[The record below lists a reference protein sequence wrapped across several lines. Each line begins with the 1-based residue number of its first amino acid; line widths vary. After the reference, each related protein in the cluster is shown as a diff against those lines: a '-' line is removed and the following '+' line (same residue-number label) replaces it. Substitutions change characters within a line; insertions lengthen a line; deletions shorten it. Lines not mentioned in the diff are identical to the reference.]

1 MRPQPETVQA
11 SMLDAAATRRPTD
24 RPGAALRRLRSQ
36 KGLTL
41 ADVSRRTGL
50 PLSTLSKVE
59 NDKMSLT
66 YDKLVRISE
75 GLQVDIERLFITDA
89 EESPTVAP
97 SGRRSIARA
106 GEGSAIETAEYDYI
120 YPAADLLHK
129 RFVPMIIEAKARS
142 VAEIGELSR
151 HHGEEYVYVVEGA
164 VDLHTDLYAPVRLAA
179 GESIYFDSAMAHAFV
194 AAAPGPCR
202 FLSICSHPEPPRLQ
216 LVASGQ
222 EAEGGKPGPRRKLRG
237 R

>member
-1 MRPQPETVQA
+1 MP
-11 SMLDAAATRRPTD
+11 DDAATRRPTD

-75 GLQVDIERLFITDA
+75 GLQVDIERLFTIEGDEPA
-89 EESPTVAP
+89 GAASL
-97 SGRRSIARA
+97 GRRSVARV
-106 GEGSAIETAEYDYI
+106 GEGSAIETAEYHYL

-129 RFVPMIIEAKARS
+129 RFVPMIIEAKAHS
-142 VAEIGELSR
+142 MAEVGELSR
-151 HHGEEYVYVVEGA
+151 HQGEEYVYVLEGA
-164 VDLHTDLYAPVRLAA
+164 VELHTDLYAPLRLAA
-179 GESIYFDSAMAHAFV
+179 GESIYFDSAMSHAFV

-202 FLSICSHPEPPRLQ
+202 FLSICSHPEPPRT
-216 LVASGQ
+216 G
-222 EAEGGKPGPRRKLRG
+222 AEKPAETTARSAARRR
-237 R
+237 

>member
-1 MRPQPETVQA
+1 MPDDT
-11 SMLDAAATRRPTD
+11 ATRRPTD

-66 YDKLVRISE
+66 YDKLVRISD
-75 GLQVDIERLFITDA
+75 GLQVDIERLFTVEA
-89 EESPTVAP
+89 EAPPAPAP
-97 SGRRSIARA
+97 SGRRSIARG
-106 GEGSAIETAEYDYI
+106 GEGSAIETAEYHYL

-129 RFVPMIIEAKARS
+129 RFTPMIIEAKARS
-142 VAEIGELSR
+142 LAEFGELSR
-151 HHGEEYVYVVEGA
+151 HQGEEYVYVLEGA
-164 VDLHTDLYAPVRLAA
+164 VELHTDLYAPVRLAS
-179 GESIYFDSAMAHAFV
+179 GESIYFDSAMSHAFV

-202 FLSICSHPEPPRLQ
+202 FLSICSNPEPPRQ
-216 LVASGQ
+216 REARA
-222 EAEGGKPGPRRKLRG
+222 AEGGEDPAAGKRSGGRRR
-237 R
+237 